1 MDVSSR
7 GLPPL
12 AMDLS
17 KGYSVRRL
25 TQNHS
30 QAVDMTKKS
39 EWYHRQPPNCSTD
52 MSSPYTR
59 TSSMHP
65 DPSSVRRRDLDQPT
79 GNYMNSGLPPAL
91 DLYHDRNLW
100 HPGFY
105 KASGDAGPESSP
117 GEEED
122 DEDDSDSDSDVI
134 FLVSSTKEPLLCTPF
149 IQDSVTHIVQPLSP
163 PLDEGRSCYHLPQP
177 VTSPSHDSSY
187 SDDSSE
193 SSVDIPIHHA
203 RPIVLLS
210 DLSAVYQSTAEASSD
225 DSDVIE
231 ISLTNNKRK
240 LCKKSPPQSEKESV
254 RKLRRSRSKTS
265 CDTPPLTP
273 RRSLR
278 RQVKKNTVGIYNE
291 SYDSDDVFNFVMR
304 VSSSDDSVSQ
314 PIASQ
319 RMSRKEEKT
328 DNDDTLQKASPSR
341 SPPREEERQCKSVYT
356 KCVSKKRK
364 KLPAKILAKQNCK
377 EVKEQHVLV
386 KKSIKRRKKKTRLK
400 HNGPPSLFPDIEPE
414 LALKYA
420 RKKKDRKLDAFSP
433 FVHIDQQKCTVVN
446 YHEEEESAQSKI
458 VISQNVT
465 GFVPSTSCFH
475 LGRLSSES
483 KTEKYLRCCLCGRTA
498 NTMTL
503 GDLHGPYYPAT
514 LDTTDLRTKV
524 QNGYT
529 ENHAEEEG
537 EGFQNKSS
545 HADGD
550 LLPPDVPLNLE
561 ECWIHEDCG
570 VWSAGVFLVRG
581 KVYGLKEA
589 AILAQQTICSSC
601 QQPGAIMGC
610 FQKGCSRSF
619 HYACAIQSGC
629 VLNED
634 NFSMRCPDHKNKA
647 CVSRQHN
654 R

>member
-25 TQNHS
+25 TQSHS

-39 EWYHRQPPNCSTD
+39 EWYHRQPPNCSAD
-52 MSSPYTR
+52 LSSPYTR
-59 TSSMHP
+59 SSSLHP
-65 DPSSVRRRDLDQPT
+65 DPSSVRRLDLDQGP
-79 GNYMNSGLPPAL
+79 GNYMNTGLPPAL
-91 DLYHDRNLW
+91 DLYHDSNLW

-105 KASGDAGPESSP
+105 EPSGDAGQESSP

-134 FLVSSTKEPLLCTPF
+134 FLVSSAKEPLLCTPF

-163 PLDEGRSCYHLPQP
+163 SLDEGRSCYHLPQP

-187 SDDSSE
+187 SDDSSD

-210 DLSAVYQSTAEASSD
+210 DLSAVYQSTVEASSD
-225 DSDVIE
+225 SSDVIA
-231 ISLTNNKRK
+231 ISVTNKNRK
-240 LCKKSPPQSEKESV
+240 LECEKESV
-254 RKLRRSRSKTS
+254 RKVRRSSRVTKTS

-278 RQVKKNTVGIYNE
+278 QQVKNSTIGIYNE
-291 SYDSDDVFNFVMR
+291 SYDSDDVFDFVTR

-314 PIASQ
+314 PITPQ
-319 RMSRKEEKT
+319 RMSRKEEESDT
-328 DNDDTLQKASPSR
+328 DATIPKSSPSR
-341 SPPREEERQCKSVYT
+341 SPQREEQLQSVYT
-356 KCVSKKRK
+356 KCISSNRK
-364 KLPAKILAKQNCK
+364 LVPVICKAKQNCK
-377 EVKEQHVLV
+377 EPTVKEQRVLV
-386 KKSIKRRKKKTRLK
+386 KKTVKRRKRKTRLK
-400 HNGPPSLFPDIEPE
+400 QSGPPSYLPEIEPE

-420 RKKKDRKLDAFSP
+420 RKKKERKLDTFSP
-433 FVHIDQQKCTVVN
+433 FVHIDELKCTVIN
-446 YHEEEESAQSKI
+446 YHEEETAAQSKM

-465 GFVPSTSCFH
+465 GFVPTTSCFH
-475 LGRLSSES
+475 LGRLGPET
-483 KTEKYLRCCLCGRTA
+483 KCDGGYLRCCLCGQTA
-498 NTMTL
+498 NATSL
-503 GDLHGPYYPAT
+503 GDLHGPYHPAV
-514 LDTTDLRTKV
+514 LDAKESRTKV
-524 QNGYT
+524 QIGYT
-529 ENHAEEEG
+529 ETHTHAENEG
-537 EGFQNKSS
+537 CQNKSF
-545 HADGD
+545 HDDGD
-550 LLPPDVPLNLE
+550 SPPPDVPLNFE

-570 VWSAGVFLVRG
+570 VWSTGVFLVRG

-589 AILAQQTICSSC
+589 ATLAQQTICSSC
-601 QQPGAIMGC
+601 QQTGAIMGC
-610 FQKGCSRSF
+610 FQKGCSRNF

-629 VLNED
+629 VLYED
-634 NFSMRCPDHKNKA
+634 NFSMRCPDHKIKP